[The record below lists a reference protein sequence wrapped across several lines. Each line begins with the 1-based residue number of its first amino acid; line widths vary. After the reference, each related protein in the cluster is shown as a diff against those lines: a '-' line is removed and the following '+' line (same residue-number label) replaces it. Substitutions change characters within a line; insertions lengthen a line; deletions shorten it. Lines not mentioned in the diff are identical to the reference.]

1 MKRQPLQLDFIAPRR
16 HARWF
21 GYMLLVVSLLVAADL
36 VLRYRYAQVEL
47 ARLETGNS
55 MLNVERRPPPPIP
68 REQLD
73 AQIKQVQLIVR
84 QLALPWATLIHAL
97 EEATINDVAI
107 LQLQPDA
114 QQRLLRITAEAR
126 HQKALLEYLRLLASA
141 KALQNVH
148 LLSHEVQVDQA
159 QRPIQFSVQA
169 SFAGAP

>member
-1 MKRQPLQLDFIAPRR
+1 MKHRPLQLDFIAPRS
-16 HARWF
+16 HVRWL
-21 GYMLLVVSLLVAADL
+21 GYALLITSLLVAADL
-36 VLRYRYAQVEL
+36 LMRFRDAQVEL
-47 ARLETGNS
+47 TQLEAGNN
-55 MLNVERRPPPPIP
+55 MLNVDRRPPRPIP

-73 AQIKQVQLIVR
+73 TQIKQVQLIVR

-97 EEATINDVAI
+97 EEAAINDVAI

-126 HQKALLEYLRLLASA
+126 HQKAMIEYLRQLTSA

-148 LLSHEVQVDQA
+148 LLSHEVQLDQA

-169 SFAGAP
+169 SFAGAQ

>member
-1 MKRQPLQLDFIAPRR
+1 MKHRPLQLDFVAPRR
-16 HARWF
+16 HVRWL
-21 GYMLLVVSLLVAADL
+21 GYVLLITSLLVAADL
-36 VLRYRYAQVEL
+36 LIRFRDTQFEL
-47 ARLETGNS
+47 TQLEAGNN
-55 MLNVERRPPPPIP
+55 MLNVERRPLRQIP

-97 EEATINDVAI
+97 EEAAINDVAI

-126 HQKALLEYLRLLASA
+126 HQKAMLEYLRQLGSA

-148 LLSHEVQVDQA
+148 LLSHEVQLDQA
-159 QRPIQFSVQA
+159 LRPIQFSVQA